1 MAIKSIC
8 TRSIDT
14 IKMKRE
20 KKEISIYKI
29 YNFVN
34 VFFPNEES
42 SNTTSQYRKF
52 PPKST
57 LTINN
62 LNNLTTISWSFTRL
76 KRLSI
81 RTFSPYPRL
90 FHFPYSRLDKS
101 SIRRKKGDDAITG
114 NRCRRKWHGGRVG
127 VSHRVFSCSSHVRP
141 AVVTPAKQPGGRH
154 PYPFHCIACCFI

>member
-62 LNNLTTISWSFTRL
+62 LNNLTTISWSFTML

-101 SIRRKKGDDAITG
+101 SIRRKKGDDAITRG
-114 NRCRRKWHGGRVG
+114 PGT
-127 VSHRVFSCSSHVRP
+127 
-141 AVVTPAKQPGGRH
+141 VVAENDTEA
-154 PYPFHCIACCFI
+154 A

>member
-14 IKMKRE
+14 IKIKRE

-52 PPKST
+52 PPKKYTHYKQLKQFNYYLVKFHNVETPLDS
-57 LTINN
+57 N
-62 LNNLTTISWSFTRL
+62 LFPVSP
-76 KRLSI
+76 
-81 RTFSPYPRL
+81 TFSFSIFAPR
-90 FHFPYSRLDKS
+90 
-101 SIRRKKGDDAITG
+101 
-114 NRCRRKWHGGRVG
+114 
-127 VSHRVFSCSSHVRP
+127 
-141 AVVTPAKQPGGRH
+141 
-154 PYPFHCIACCFI
+154 

>member
-1 MAIKSIC
+1 MVDSQKYLSHNGYKKYLHAKYWYHKNETWSV
-8 TRSIDT
+8 
-14 IKMKRE
+14 KKKRYSS
-20 KKEISIYKI
+20 ISIYKI

-62 LNNLTTISWSFTRL
+62 LNNLTTISWSFTML

-101 SIRRKKGDDAITG
+101 SIRRKKGDDAITRG
-114 NRCRRKWHGGRVG
+114 PGT
-127 VSHRVFSCSSHVRP
+127 
-141 AVVTPAKQPGGRH
+141 VVAENDTEA
-154 PYPFHCIACCFI
+154 A